1 MAYQDVIQNHFTP
14 AELAAIS
21 VKMDELWALLNPK
34 VVNLTEQENERYGS
48 INEKNKGI
56 VNKANDY
63 NNSQP
68 GLSSPDVDWVEYQK
82 DFFDRSALE
91 SIELR
96 LQGFARACDETKRAH
111 DYDNYQN
118 ALIDK
123 DYTDYKAKTGGGVLY
138 ETKAAEYKQF
148 FT

>member
-1 MAYQDVIQNHFTP
+1 MAYQDVIQNHLTQG
-14 AELAAIS
+14 ELDAINT
-21 VKMDELWALLNPK
+21 KMDELWALLNPK
-34 VVNLTEQENERYGS
+34 VVNLTEQENDRYGS

-63 NNSQP
+63 NNNQP
-68 GLSSPDVDWVEYQK
+68 SLNSPEVDWVEYKK
-82 DFFDRSALE
+82 DYFDRSALE
-91 SIELR
+91 GIQLR
-96 LQGFARACDETKRAH
+96 LLGYARACEETKRAH

-118 ALIDK
+118 ALTDK
-123 DYTDYKAKTGGGVLY
+123 EYAEYKAKTGGGVLY